1 VYWIVVVIGFLVMR
15 YKENTG
21 HLPFMKSRLVLSL
34 KSRGFPF
41 LKSKNQEPVHAKE
54 ELSSVINTS
63 NASSGIFDRGSS
75 AQTDPEKAITTVHA
89 SPARTN
95 SE

>member
-1 VYWIVVVIGFLVMR
+1 MVMR

-21 HLPFMKSRLVLSL
+21 HLPFMKSRLMLSM
-34 KSRGFPF
+34 KSKGFPF
-41 LKSKNQEPVHAKE
+41 LKSKTQDPVHPKE

-63 NASSGIFDRGSS
+63 KASSGIFERGSS
-75 AQTDPEKAITTVHA
+75 AQTDPEKAITAVHA
-89 SPARTN
+89 SPTRTD

>member
-1 VYWIVVVIGFLVMR
+1 MYWIIVVIGFLVMR

-21 HLPFMKSRLVLSL
+21 HLPFMKS
-34 KSRGFPF
+34 KGFPF
-41 LKSKNQEPVHAKE
+41 LKSKTQEPVHPKE

-63 NASSGIFDRGSS
+63 NASSGIFEKGGSV
-75 AQTDPEKAITTVHA
+75 QTDPEKAITTVHA
-89 SPARTN
+89 APTRTN